1 MLQINSMLNIAS
13 DQSNAKSLFFSCLI
27 FAEYQLDCMWGNKS
41 SYNLEL
47 SLFIRRGDNTVS
59 PLPLPTISWA
69 KGDSSHCINTYF
81 YKHVSAWATEICLTY
96 LCLGKMNDYENYC
109 WMLLSTR
116 WESMQPGNGGFKY
129 SRFLTDPKVY
139 ILKDAC
145 HRVSMCN
152 YMNTFFFNRW
162 MRMQKESLI
171 SNLVPMGQMGT

>member
-1 MLQINSMLNIAS
+1 MPH
-13 DQSNAKSLFFSCLI
+13 FCLI
-27 FAEYQLDCMWGNKS
+27 PTWLYARQQILLQLGVVSLHPKRRQHRQSIAITHNKLGKRGFISLYKYIFLHICQCMSHWDC
-41 SYNLEL
+41 
-47 SLFIRRGDNTVS
+47 F
-59 PLPLPTISWA
+59 
-69 KGDSSHCINTYF
+69 
-81 YKHVSAWATEICLTY
+81 TY
-96 LCLGKMNDYENYC
+96 LCLGKMNDNENYC
-109 WMLLSTR
+109 WMLRSTR

-162 MRMQKESLI
+162 MRMQKESSI